1 PSPAPPPPAAERSR
15 RRRRTLL
22 VAGACVCALVGALI
36 TWNAL
41 SRQDSTSQGQ
51 PLGSPEA
58 VAAGE
63 DRAADLAGDRPE
75 IAARQHVEGPQ
86 LFSYQFTEED
96 VLAADG
102 QAPIISNQ
110 LLVTPAEEGDLTA
123 VQTLAEDLDAVIVGV
138 NELLSDYQLLLPE
151 SLDADQLDTL
161 GEEAA
166 ARSDIR
172 AAGRNDLIPLEPAA
186 TRPPRVTGAQDA
198 FDEAAGSSTLQEGSW
213 GMQA

>member
-63 DRAADLAGDRPE
+63 DRAADLAGDRTE

-96 VLAADG
+96 VLIADG

-110 LLVTPAEEGDLTA
+110 LLVTPAEEGDRS
-123 VQTLAEDLDAVIVGV
+123 EERRVG
-138 NELLSDYQLLLPE
+138 E
-151 SLDADQLDTL
+151 
-161 GEEAA
+161 G
-166 ARSDIR
+166 
-172 AAGRNDLIPLEPAA
+172 GRRRREPSP
-186 TRPPRVTGAQDA
+186 TYTPQSQRPHG
-198 FDEAAGSSTLQEGSW
+198 
-213 GMQA
+213 